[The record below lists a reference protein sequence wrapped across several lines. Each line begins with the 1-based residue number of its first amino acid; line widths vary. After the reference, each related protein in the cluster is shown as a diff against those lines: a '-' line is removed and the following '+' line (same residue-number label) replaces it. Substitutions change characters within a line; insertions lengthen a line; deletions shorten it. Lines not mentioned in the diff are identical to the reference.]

1 MGRGYLPPGRV
12 VWPRPIKYLG
22 EQVTLRAMKR
32 VTFGTYPNEALRK
45 QGFTPARLQGDWL
58 PDKWLQLFSNELRVP
73 QLAPGFQRR
82 LLKLIL
88 DDGEE
93 TLALPK
99 QVDRTVD
106 TKLVVATHVNF
117 VRWPRDPE
125 NNPLKLNLP
134 VTIVNADKLA
144 SVRSRHHSCRRRC
157 RPPAHPPVRPPPPRQ
172 SYCCCSCP
180 AREGEPTPCTSPLAW
195 PSRSPQPPAPPQVK
209 RGGYVHNMFS
219 LLGGLPVTVAT
230 PDSNPH
236 PHPDTELEP
245 APEPDADPIPNPTP
259 WP

>member
-1 MGRGYLPPGRV
+1 
-12 VWPRPIKYLG
+12 
-22 EQVTLRAMKR
+22 MKR

-58 PDKWLQLFSNELRVP
+58 PDKWLQLFTNELRVP

-99 QVDRTVD
+99 QVERTVD
-106 TKLVVATHVNF
+106 TKLVVATHVGF

-144 SVRSRHHSCRRRC
+144 SVRSRHHPCRRRC
-157 RPPAHPPVRPPPPRQ
+157 RPPTRPPARLPPA
-172 SYCCCSCP
+172 SCP
-180 AREGEPTPCTSPLAW
+180 
-195 PSRSPQPPAPPQVK
+195 PPASPAMRLLLQLPGA
-209 RGGYVHNMFS
+209 RGRADAMHHT
-219 LLGGLPVTVAT
+219 PRVALALT
-230 PDSNPH
+230 
-236 PHPDTELEP
+236 P
-245 APEPDADPIPNPTP
+245 APRAASGEARRVCAQHVLDLRGTARHGRDLRL
-259 WP
+259 

>member
-1 MGRGYLPPGRV
+1 MVRHCLPFGWACLREAAGSTPAAERRRMGRGYLPPGRV
-12 VWPRPIKYLG
+12 TWPRPIKYLG

-32 VTFGTYPNEALRK
+32 VTFGTHLNEALRK

-73 QLAPGFQRR
+73 QLAPGVQRR

-99 QVDRTVD
+99 QVERTVD
-106 TKLVVATHVNF
+106 TKLVVATHAGF

-144 SVRSRHHSCRRRC
+144 SVRSRHHPCRRRC
-157 RPPAHPPVRPPPPRQ
+157 RPPAHPAARLPPTRPAPARVPSAPRLPGNAVVAAAARRARASRRRAPHPSRGPRAHRSPPR
-172 SYCCCSCP
+172 
-180 AREGEPTPCTSPLAW
+180 RL
-195 PSRSPQPPAPPQVK
+195 R
-209 RGGYVHNMFS
+209 
-219 LLGGLPVTVAT
+219 
-230 PDSNPH
+230 
-236 PHPDTELEP
+236 
-245 APEPDADPIPNPTP
+245 
-259 WP
+259 

>member
-1 MGRGYLPPGRV
+1 MVRYCLPFALGLREAAGSTPAAERRRMGRGYLPPGRV
-12 VWPRPIKYLG
+12 TWPRPIKYLG

-32 VTFGTYPNEALRK
+32 VTFGTHPNEALRK

-99 QVDRTVD
+99 QVERTVD
-106 TKLVVATHVNF
+106 TKLVVATHVGF

-144 SVRSRHHSCRRRC
+144 SVRSRHHPCRRRC
-157 RPPAHPPVRPPPPRQ
+157 RPPARLPPTRPPPARVLSAPRF
-172 SYCCCSCP
+172 P
-180 AREGEPTPCTSPLAW
+180 GNAIVAAAARRARASRRRAPH
-195 PSRSPQPPAPPQVK
+195 PSRGPRAHRSPP
-209 RGGYVHNMFS
+209 RR
-219 LLGGLPVTVAT
+219 LR
-230 PDSNPH
+230 
-236 PHPDTELEP
+236 
-245 APEPDADPIPNPTP
+245 
-259 WP
+259 

>member
-22 EQVTLRAMKR
+22 GQVTLRAMKR
-32 VTFGTYPNEALRK
+32 ATFGTNPNEALRK
-45 QGFTPARLQGDWL
+45 EGFTPARLQGDWL
-58 PDKWLQLFSNELRVP
+58 PDKWLQLFSNEVRVP
-73 QLAPGFQRR
+73 SLAPGFQRR

-99 QVDRTVD
+99 EVARTVD
-106 TKLVVATHVNF
+106 TKLVVATHVGF

-144 SVRSRHHSCRRRC
+144 SVRSRHHPCRRPPTC
-157 RPPAHPPVRPPPPRQ
+157 PPPARLPPAPRPTRQ
-172 SYCCCSCP
+172 GYCCCSGP
-180 AREGEPTPCTSPLAW
+180 ARECEPTPCTPPLA
-195 PSRSPQPPAPPQVK
+195 
-209 RGGYVHNMFS
+209 
-219 LLGGLPVTVAT
+219 
-230 PDSNPH
+230 
-236 PHPDTELEP
+236 
-245 APEPDADPIPNPTP
+245 
-259 WP
+259 